1 MPRKS
6 DRSPEAE
13 RLALAQAV
21 RLRRLRRILTAYQAD
36 AAEVAQIS
44 QDAWSRMELGVARID
59 SVALGRFA
67 AHCGV
72 TADYVITGRLTGLPE
87 PVLRRVMASE
97 AADPLAQAPEPPAL
111 PEEPLEV
118 PPPSPPAGGAGAS
131 AGRRARKGRRRA
143 STLPGEDKEGTPA
156 TRLEVLL

>member
-6 DRSPEAE
+6 DPSPEAQ
-13 RLALAQAV
+13 RFADAQAV
-21 RLRRLRRILTAYQAD
+21 RLRRLRRIVTAYQAD

-59 SVALGRFA
+59 PVALGRFA
-67 AHCGV
+67 AHYGV

-97 AADPLAQAPEPPAL
+97 AADPLAQAPEAQ
-111 PEEPLEV
+111 V
-118 PPPSPPAGGAGAS
+118 ATADPSLAGGAS
-131 AGRRARKGRRRA
+131 AGRRARRGRRRA
-143 STLPGEDKEGTPA
+143 DSPPGEDTAGTPETSLA
-156 TRLEVLL
+156 LQS